1 MSLSEQN
8 IAAFRAVND
17 LGKEFPFLN
26 SAMVILAEYAVFIL
40 ALVMLV
46 FWFTRNDRNRMMVIQ
61 AGVAFIIAEMIGKIA
76 GQLYSNHQPFAVLSN
91 VNKLVD
97 HAVDNSFPSDHTILF
112 FSISFSFWLV
122 YKKTGWIWIIFA
134 LSVAVSRIWVG
145 VHYPF
150 DVAAGALFGIISA
163 VLSYW
168 IVPRLALTKKVLTI
182 YEKGEGYILP
192 RKERSKD
199 F

>member
-1 MSLSEQN
+1 MFFSEMN
-8 IAAFRAVND
+8 MTAFRAIND
-17 LGKEFPFLN
+17 LGKEYPFLN
-26 SAMVILAEYAVFIL
+26 PAMIVLAEYAVFIL

-91 VNKLVD
+91 VNKLAD

-122 YKKTGWIWIIFA
+122 YKKTGWIIFA

-182 YEKGEGYILP
+182 YEKGEGCILP
-192 RKERSKD
+192 RKERSKNV
-199 F
+199 

>member
-1 MSLSEQN
+1 MN
-8 IAAFRAVND
+8 MTAFRAIND
-17 LGKEFPFLN
+17 LGKEYPFLN
-26 SAMVILAEYAVFIL
+26 PAMIVLAEYAVFIL

-91 VNKLVD
+91 VNKLAD

-122 YKKTGWIWIIFA
+122 YKKTGWIIFA

-182 YEKGEGYILP
+182 YEKGEGCILP
-192 RKERSKD
+192 RKERSKNV
-199 F
+199 

>member
-1 MSLSEQN
+1 MFFSEMN
-8 IAAFRAVND
+8 MTAFRAIND
-17 LGKEFPFLN
+17 LGKEYPFLN
-26 SAMVILAEYAVFIL
+26 PAMIVLAEYAVFIL

-91 VNKLVD
+91 VNKLAD

-112 FSISFSFWLV
+112 FSISFSFCLV
-122 YKKTGWIWIIFA
+122 YKKTGWIIFA

-182 YEKGEGYILP
+182 YEKGEGCILP
-192 RKERSKD
+192 RKERSKNV
-199 F
+199 